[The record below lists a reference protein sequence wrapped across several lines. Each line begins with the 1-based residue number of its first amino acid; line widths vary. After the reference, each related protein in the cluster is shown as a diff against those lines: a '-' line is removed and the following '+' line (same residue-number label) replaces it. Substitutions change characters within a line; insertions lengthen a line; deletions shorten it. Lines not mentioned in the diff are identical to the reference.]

1 MPDSSSITKSGEG
14 EAKDASMELNQVDT
28 IVLDVASSFIA
39 EPENVVYR
47 LYKRRFVGL
56 VGLVRS
62 TI

>member
-1 MPDSSSITKSGEG
+1 
-14 EAKDASMELNQVDT
+14 MELNQVNT
-28 IVLDVASSFIA
+28 IVLDVASSFNA

-62 TI
+62 TMLNT